1 MSVQERSEVRELTA
15 AELDEVAGGG
25 GYADADGG
33 YGVGGGGGGGGANLG
48 DVAVAVVKG
57 IIGAVG
63 RWF

>member
-15 AELDEVAGGG
+15 AELDEVAGSSG
-25 GYADADGG
+25 GYADAAGG
-33 YGVGGGGGGGGANLG
+33 CEGGGGGANLG
-48 DVAVAVVKG
+48 DVAVAVLKG